1 MPRNANQS
9 KNTNYSLRDEFSG
22 GIDLGTT
29 MNITGNLSIS
39 GWFKPRG
46 TTANNSVLVGK
57 HFSTS
62 VSPYFI
68 FIARINSSGGVE
80 WRIGTDTA
88 NPQKYYSVNSTTIV
102 RDSNNYEGNWFH
114 FTGTWDGVNIKIY
127 INGVLEG
134 TTAAYGNLDA
144 TTGLHTS
151 IAALYLSAGSPLS
164 SLNGSSS
171 NVSFFDYALSP
182 SQITTL
188 YGDSTN
194 GPGNPMGLPSPPK
207 AYYPLGT
214 SAWNGDFLSENNAI
228 ANYVFDFNSTN
239 TFINVGSLNNFI
251 SNNVTI
257 SLWANFDT
265 LPNGYD
271 GNLLISTQ
279 GTSWDEGLGFVNNGS
294 SGNMRFFIQDWNN
307 IPSGNGGFVDN
318 TTTIT
323 INKWFN
329 FVGTWDGTTVKYYI
343 NGDLQGSSTYT
354 GSITTTNNLIIG
366 TSYNPI
372 YGIDG
377 KMSNVQIFNTALS
390 ATDVETLY
398 NYGSPIRT
406 LANIPQSSNLKGWYK
421 LDASEVYNSTTTE
434 WEVYNNAGYEKTYSF
449 NGSNNIQIPNDS
461 SIQPTSWTIGFWVKG
476 FGQNGTYLFNN
487 SPNGWNIKSSGNDII
502 ISVGTSQ
509 STAHRTATNALNGK
523 WNYIVFS
530 YDGSNVRGSKNGGYL
545 GYNGAYGQ
553 TYDSSNLFIGS
564 YSDGTNGFVGEI
576 GQILFWNTR
585 KSNSEGWNSTTQK
598 PITSLPTPQS
608 SNNNNLVSWW
618 KLDTAIITDSFGS
631 NTGINNGAILSNTI
645 IGRPAVIGDGDS
657 SGMSQSNL
665 VQSDLQTVAPYSKY
679 AMNFDGANDSIEI
692 DSIGSTIS
700 TMTQIS
706 ISAWIKTSSSSFGY
720 ILFAGRGGSGRT
732 GYIGLGIRN
741 SPTGV
746 VYAVVGGQPTVSGFS
761 ELTTTATVNDDNWHH
776 LVMTFNNSNG
786 VIQVYIDGFLDP
798 TSSSTSGL
806 IPTNIIYADIG
817 QRAYNN
823 DFNFDGSI
831 SNVSVWN
838 YELNASQ
845 VREIYN
851 EGLPSDLNTFSG
863 TAAVA
868 WWQLG
873 ENSSF
878 NGNDWICADEKGTN
892 NGESNGMGVGA
903 LANGVGTT
911 ANGVSTGMAVEDLV
925 GDAPYSTANAIS
937 SGMAVTARGTDVP

>member
-1 MPRNANQS
+1 MPRNANQG
-9 KNTNYSLRDEFSG
+9 KNTNYSLSSSATNNAINFNYTDEFMSG
-22 GIDLGTT
+22 QNPWTLSLWILWTSQPVTYKAYFFKGQSTSRSLVALYGDGAAIKFMCQGDDFHIPTFQTPSSVTVNKWYNLVVTYD
-29 MNITGNLSIS
+29 GNL
-39 GWFKPRG
+39 
-46 TTANNSVLVGK
+46 
-57 HFSTS
+57 
-62 VSPYFI
+62 
-68 FIARINSSGGVE
+68 
-80 WRIGTDTA
+80 
-88 NPQKYYSVNSTTIV
+88 TI
-102 RDSNNYEGNWFH
+102 
-114 FTGTWDGVNIKIY
+114 K
-127 INGVLEG
+127 
-134 TTAAYGNLDA
+134 AYVDNTLDA
-144 TTGLHTS
+144 THT
-151 IAALYLSAGSPLS
+151 LGSPLDIGGGS
-164 SLNGSSS
+164 KTNYFQLFQYNGSTIYGPS
-171 NVSFFDYALSP
+171 NARLSDLSIFDYELSP

-194 GPGNPMGLPSPPK
+194 GPGNPMALPSPPK
-207 AYYPLGT
+207 TYYPLGT
-214 SAWNGDFLSENNAI
+214 SAWNGNFLSENNAI
-228 ANYVFDFNSTN
+228 GDYVFDFNSTN

-279 GTSWDEGLGFVNNGS
+279 GNSWDEGLGFVNNGS

-307 IPSGNGGFVDN
+307 NPSGNGGFVDS

-406 LANIPQSSNLKGWYK
+406 LANIPQSSNLKAWYK

-461 SIQPTSWTIGFWVKG
+461 SIQPTNWTIGFWVKG

-530 YDGSNVRGSKNGGYL
+530 YDGANVRGSLNGGYL

-585 KSNSEGWNSTTQK
+585 KNNAEGWNSTTQK
-598 PITSLPTPQS
+598 PITSLPAPPS
-608 SNNNNLVSWW
+608 SDNNNLVSWW
-618 KLDTAIITDSFGS
+618 KLDAATITDSFGS
-631 NTGINNGAILSNTI
+631 NTGINNGAILSDTI
-645 IGRPAVIGDGDS
+645 IGRPTVIGDGDS
-657 SGMSQSNL
+657 SGMNQSNL

-679 AMNFDGANDSIEI
+679 AMNFDGTDYINCNTSLNGINSI
-692 DSIGSTIS
+692 TY
-700 TMTQIS
+700 
-706 ISAWIKTSSSSFGY
+706 SAWIKPQAPPGSFANIISSGNY
-720 ILFAGRGGSGRT
+720 QANERMLA
-732 GYIGLGIRN
+732 LGIRASN
-741 SPTGV
+741 QKIFVYGGQGQGIQDFPFVVSYGTWYHVAIVYTNNQDVDLYVNGNAEGSIQFTNTTSIASGSPTRIGA
-746 VYAVVGGQPTVSGFS
+746 YSGT
-761 ELTTTATVNDDNWHH
+761 LQNY
-776 LVMTFNNSNG
+776 FNG
-786 VIQVYIDGFLDP
+786 I
-798 TSSSTSGL
+798 
-806 IPTNIIYADIG
+806 
-817 QRAYNN
+817 
-823 DFNFDGSI
+823 I
-831 SNVSVWN
+831 SNVSIWN
-838 YELNASQ
+838 AALTQ
-845 VREIYN
+845 TQIREIYN
-851 EGLPSDLNTFSG
+851 EGLPSDLNSHS
-863 TAAVA
+863 AYSNLLS

-873 ENSSF
+873 ENSSYISGATNPWTF
-878 NGNDWICADEKGTN
+878 ADEIGTN
-892 NGESNGMGVGA
+892 NATSGNLPETA
-903 LANGVGTT
+903 LTNGVGTT
-911 ANGVSTGMAVEDLV
+911 ANGLSSGMSEGSLV

-937 SGMAVTARGTDVP
+937 SGMAVTAKGTDVP